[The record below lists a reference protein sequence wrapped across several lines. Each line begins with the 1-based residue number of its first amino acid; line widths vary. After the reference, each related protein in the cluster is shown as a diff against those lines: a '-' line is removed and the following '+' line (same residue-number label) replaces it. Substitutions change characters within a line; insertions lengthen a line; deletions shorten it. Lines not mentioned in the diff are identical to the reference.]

1 MISFGTIDFVIIFL
15 FLFFSLFIPYLF
27 SKKETS
33 VKGYFQASGKMSWFV
48 SGTAMVATTFAAD
61 TPLAVTE
68 LVAKYGISGNWL
80 WWYGSISSIVTV
92 YFFAPL
98 WKKSGVLT
106 DVELVHLRY
115 SGIGADILRIFKA
128 IYLGF
133 FMNVLILAWVN
144 LAMIKV
150 VEVLIPGIPAYLI
163 VSGLFLFAFIYTA
176 YMGLTGISIADTF
189 QFFFAMFGCIVLA
202 YFILSIPE
210 VGGISGLKEKLPA
223 SYFQFIPD
231 FENPSSKDFS
241 IESFLLFIGII
252 WWSSWYPGAE
262 PGGGGYIAQRIL
274 AAKDVKSSL
283 LASLWFTIA
292 HYFVRPWPWILVA
305 LSSVGL
311 FPDLL
316 SDDKGKGYVLVMTKG
331 NLPQGL
337 LGLMI
342 AVFMAAYL
350 STIATHLNWGSSYL
364 INDFYKAYLSKKRTD
379 KHYLWMSQIF
389 QILMMI
395 VSLII
400 SFHFIKTI
408 SGVWQFLLECGAGV
422 GVVLILRWYIPR
434 LNAWSELTG
443 FIAPAFFYFFA
454 HIGEISRTLFLM
466 TGYSLFV
473 SLERFDLGLV
483 SPYSVLFTV
492 FGVIL
497 SVIVVTFLTP
507 EVDKARL
514 HHFYNRVHPPGIF
527 WKRWTKENSIE
538 PKEIGIGLLHSFVLS
553 LTGILLIFSGLFSLG
568 NLILENYQPLVMSIS
583 LFVFSI
589 VLTYHLFPKNLD
601 GKI

>member
-1 MISFGTIDFVIIFL
+1 MIAFGLVDISIIVIFL
-15 FLFFSLFIPYLF
+15 FFTFLIPYIF
-27 SKKETS
+27 SKKESTI
-33 VKGYFQASGKMSWFV
+33 KGHFQAGGKLSWFV

-115 SGIGADILRIFKA
+115 SGKGSDILRIFKS

-144 LAMIKV
+144 LAMLKV
-150 VEVLIPGIPAYLI
+150 TEVLIPNVSAKVI
-163 VSGLFLFAFIYTA
+163 VSGLFLFAFLYTA
-176 YMGLTGISIADTF
+176 YMGLNGISIADTF
-189 QFFFAMFGCIVLA
+189 QFFFAMGGCIVLA

-210 VGGISGLKEKLPA
+210 VGGIAGLREKLPA
-223 SYFQFIPD
+223 SYFHFIPD
-231 FENPSSKDFS
+231 FENPVSRDFS
-241 IESFLLFIGII
+241 VESFLLFIGVI

-274 AAKDVKSSL
+274 AAKNVESSL

-305 LSSVGL
+305 LSSVVL

-316 SDDKGKGYVLVMTKG
+316 PDDKGKGYVLVMTKG
-331 NLPQGL
+331 DLPHGL
-337 LGLMI
+337 LGLMV

-364 INDFYKAYLSKKRTD
+364 INDLYKPYIAPNKKDRHHLKVSK
-379 KHYLWMSQIF
+379 LF

-395 VSLII
+395 VSLLV
-400 SFHFIKTI
+400 SFYYIKTI

-422 GVVLILRWYIPR
+422 GIVLILRWYIPR
-434 LNAWSELTG
+434 LNAWSELVG
-443 FIAPAFFYFFA
+443 FIAPVFFFSIA
-454 HIGEISRTLFLM
+454 KIQ
-466 TGYSLFV
+466 
-473 SLERFDLGLV
+473 LELT

-492 FGVIL
+492 GGVIL
-497 SVIVVTFLTP
+497 SVILVTFLTP
-507 EVDKARL
+507 NVDSNTL
-514 HHFYNRVHPPGIF
+514 THFYHQVSPPGLF
-527 WKRWTKENSIE
+527 WKHWAKKNKIPQREF
-538 PKEIGIGLLHSFVLS
+538 GLSLLQSLVLS
-553 LTGILLIFSGLFSLG
+553 LTGIVLIFSGLFSLG
-568 NLILENYQPLVMSIS
+568 NWVLGNYESLVMSVS
-583 LFVFSI
+583 LFIFSI
-589 VLTYHLFPKNLD
+589 VVTYHLFPRHLDENSSNLEN
-601 GKI
+601 

>member
-1 MISFGTIDFVIIFL
+1 MISFLWIDFLVIFL

-27 SKKETS
+27 SKKESTI
-33 VKGYFQASGKMSWFV
+33 KGHFQASGSMSWFI

-80 WWYGSISSIVTV
+80 WWYGSISSIATV

-115 SGIGADILRIFKA
+115 SGIGSDILRIFKS

-144 LAMIKV
+144 LAMLKV
-150 VEVLIPGIPAYLI
+150 VEVLIPGYSAKLI
-163 VSGLFLFAFIYTA
+163 VSGLFLFAFLYTV
-176 YMGLTGISIADTF
+176 YMGLNGISIADTF
-189 QFFFAMFGCIVLA
+189 QFFFAMVGCIVLA

-223 SYFQFIPD
+223 SYFNFIPD
-231 FENPSSKDFS
+231 FNNPSTKDFS
-241 IESFLLFIGII
+241 VESFLLFIGVI

-274 AAKDVKSSL
+274 AAKSVKSSL

-305 LSSVGL
+305 LSSVIL
-311 FPDLL
+311 FPNLL
-316 SDDKGKGYVLVMTKG
+316 PDDKGKDYVLVMTKG
-331 NLPQGL
+331 DLPPGL

-364 INDFYKAYLSKKRTD
+364 INDLYKPYIAKEKADTHHLTVSK
-379 KHYLWMSQIF
+379 LF
-389 QILMMI
+389 QLLMMFT
-395 VSLII
+395 SLII
-400 SFHFIKTI
+400 AFYFIKTI

-422 GVVLILRWYIPR
+422 GFVLILRWYVPR

-443 FIAPAFFYFFA
+443 FVAPVFFYSFA
-454 HIGEISRTLFLM
+454 HFILK
-466 TGYSLFV
+466 
-473 SLERFDLGLV
+473 LE

-492 FGVIL
+492 SGVIATVL
-497 SVIVVTFLTP
+497 IVTNFTKSVEL
-507 EVDKARL
+507 EQLKL
-514 HHFYNRVHPPGIF
+514 FYEKINPPGIF
-527 WKRWTKENSIE
+527 WKSWAKKNNIVIT
-538 PKEIGIGLLHSFVLS
+538 PFEISLLHSLVLS
-553 LTGILLIFSGLFSLG
+553 VTGIILIFSGLFSLG
-568 NLILENYQPLVMSIS
+568 NLILGNYESLVLSVS
-583 LFVFSI
+583 LLIFSI
-589 VLTYHLFPKNLD
+589 VLTFHLFPRNLD
-601 GKI
+601 DSLRSDKNT

>member
-1 MISFGTIDFVIIFL
+1 MISFGLIDIVIIVL
-15 FLFFSLFIPYLF
+15 FLLFSFFIPYLF
-27 SKKETS
+27 SKKESTI
-33 VKGYFQASGKMSWFV
+33 KGHFQASGKLSWFV

-115 SGIGADILRIFKA
+115 CGKGSDILRIFKS

-144 LAMIKV
+144 LAMLKV
-150 VEVLIPGIPAYLI
+150 TEVLIPNLSAQLV
-163 VSGLFLFAFIYTA
+163 VSGLFLFAFLYTA
-176 YMGLTGISIADTF
+176 YMGLNGISIADTF

-210 VGGISGLKEKLPA
+210 VGGITGLKEKLPA
-223 SYFQFIPD
+223 SYFNFIPD

-241 IESFLLFIGII
+241 VESFLLFIGII

-274 AAKDVKSSL
+274 AAKNVKSSM

-305 LSSVGL
+305 LSSVVL
-311 FPDLL
+311 FPDILP
-316 SDDKGKGYVLVMTKG
+316 DDKGKGYVLVMTKG
-331 NLPQGL
+331 DLPQGL

-364 INDFYKAYLSKKRTD
+364 INDLYKPYLAKKRTD
-379 KHYLWMSQIF
+379 RHHLRISKVF
-389 QILMMI
+389 QILMML
-395 VSLII
+395 VSLLI
-400 SFHFIKTI
+400 SFYFIKTI

-422 GVVLILRWYIPR
+422 GIVLILRWYIPR

-443 FIAPAFFYFFA
+443 FIAPVAFYS
-454 HIGEISRTLFLM
+454 ISRLAFNLT
-466 TGYSLFV
+466 
-473 SLERFDLGLV
+473 

-492 FGVIL
+492 GGVIL
-497 SVIVVTFLTP
+497 SVILITFLTP
-507 EVDKARL
+507 RVDFETLKE
-514 HHFYNRVHPPGIF
+514 FYTRVSPPGLF
-527 WKRWTKENSIE
+527 WKLWAKKNNVPQQEF
-538 PKEIGIGLLHSFVLS
+538 EISLLHSFVLS
-553 LTGILLIFSGLFSLG
+553 LTGIILIFSGLFSLG
-568 NLILENYQPLVMSIS
+568 NWILGNYNSLVMSIS
-583 LFVFSI
+583 LLVFSI
-589 VLTYHLFPKNLD
+589 VLTYHLFPRHLDENSSNLE
-601 GKI
+601 K